1 MKNET
6 GSNPHLKK
14 GESRQTVK
22 SGWNEEE
29 LSLSEVT
36 KLSNRRSKI
45 KNQMLAE
52 NENCSVRKLNSPS

>member
-1 MKNET
+1 MRNET
-6 GSNPHLKK
+6 GSNAHLKRGGVDRLSK
-14 GESRQTVK
+14 VDEMR
-22 SGWNEEE
+22 E

-45 KNQMLAE
+45 KNQTLAE